1 MSFRNTAVEYGTIA
15 KSLHW
20 TIAALF
26 LIYYCSVYY
35 RRWFTVAEEDLSLWV
50 GTPNYTA
57 LQLHLAS
64 GITIFAFVILRIIW
78 RLYDNTPDLPAGKR
92 WEHIS
97 ARFVHYSLYFFMI
110 FMPVT
115 GYLGTGADTA
125 YFNITQFRETA
136 AYDYL
141 VTQTLRLDWEAFEKP
156 IDYLHKEIGGA
167 VLVWMLIVLH
177 AGAALYHHFVR
188 RDDVLRR
195 MLPGGSGHNDNNK
208 VGR

>member
-1 MSFRNTAVEYGTIA
+1 
-15 KSLHW
+15 
-20 TIAALF
+20 
-26 LIYYCSVYY
+26 
-35 RRWFTVAEEDLSLWV
+35 
-50 GTPNYTA
+50 
-57 LQLHLAS
+57 
-64 GITIFAFVILRIIW
+64 
-78 RLYDNTPDLPAGKR
+78 
-92 WEHIS
+92 
-97 ARFVHYSLYFFMI
+97 
-110 FMPVT
+110 MPVT
-115 GYLGTGADTA
+115 GYLGTGVDTA

-141 VTQTLRLDWEAFEKP
+141 VTQTLQLDWEAFEKP
-156 IDYLHKEIGGA
+156 IDYLHKDIGGA